1 MEDVARDA
9 AGEPDA
15 TDVVQRAHK
24 TMDKIERLAGV
35 TRQNSPDQHVHVGDR
50 SPDKVLVWI
59 LIAASAVIL
68 GVNIGKGEQIS
79 VLQRKVDRLE
89 DYQTTTYILVPKLR
103 ELVDEQIARKQEKK

>member
-1 MEDVARDA
+1 MDQTAKDAPAEPGAVEDAIRMVREAREEVERA
-9 AGEPDA
+9 A
-15 TDVVQRAHK
+15 
-24 TMDKIERLAGV
+24 IS
-35 TRQNSPDQHVHVGDR
+35 RQNSPDQHVHVGDR